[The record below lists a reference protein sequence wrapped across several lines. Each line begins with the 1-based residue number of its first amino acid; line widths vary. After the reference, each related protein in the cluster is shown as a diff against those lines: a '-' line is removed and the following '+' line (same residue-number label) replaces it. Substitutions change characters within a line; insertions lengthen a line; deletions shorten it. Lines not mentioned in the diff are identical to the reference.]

1 MKGKQLLRG
10 PLESQTTGPQTNN
23 EPLAD
28 LLHFCAHEME
38 WNHPFGCLGSGKEPT
53 LFYFIFFVEWMEM
66 VYSQFHFPFIK
77 IWETS
82 ST

>member
-1 MKGKQLLRG
+1 MKRKQLLRG

-38 WNHPFGCLGSGKEPT
+38 WNHPFVALVAEKSQPC
-53 LFYFIFFVEWMEM
+53 FVIFFVEWMEM
-66 VYSQFHFPFIK
+66 VYSKFHFSFIK
-77 IWETS
+77 IWEPS
-82 ST
+82 SI